1 MARFN
6 ACVSITPAT
15 PIFLEKQ
22 HFNLIRVENNIN
34 YREVMMSLIYFD
46 SYVKYDYERFL
57 AKALKDTKPT
67 PNQGAE
73 IKEILSLTKQ
83 EKKNWFIARFLQPGI
98 RHLQKLESHW
108 IIKKDAI
115 LQKAGMWRNLI
126 YLYISDT
133 EGNDSGIERE
143 KQMLLSALMEMSK

>member
-22 HFNLIRVENNIN
+22 HFNLIRVEDNIN

-46 SYVKYDYERFL
+46 SYDYERFL
-57 AKALKDTKPT
+57 AKALKDTKST
-67 PNQGAE
+67 PNQEAE
-73 IKEILSLTKQ
+73 LNEILSLTKQ

-115 LQKAGMWRNLI
+115 LQKAGV
-126 YLYISDT
+126 
-133 EGNDSGIERE
+133 G
-143 KQMLLSALMEMSK
+143 

>member
-1 MARFN
+1 MTRFN

-67 PNQGAE
+67 PNQEAK
-73 IKEILSLTKQ
+73 IKEIMVKDNVTFESVIAPTPPF
-83 EKKNWFIARFLQPGI
+83 KKCKRKIFI
-98 RHLQKLESHW
+98 
-108 IIKKDAI
+108 D
-115 LQKAGMWRNLI
+115 
-126 YLYISDT
+126 
-133 EGNDSGIERE
+133 
-143 KQMLLSALMEMSK
+143 

>member
-22 HFNLIRVENNIN
+22 HFNLIRVEANIN

-67 PNQGAE
+67 PNQEAK

-83 EKKNWFIARFLQPGI
+83 EKKNWFIARFL
-98 RHLQKLESHW
+98 RV
-108 IIKKDAI
+108 
-115 LQKAGMWRNLI
+115 
-126 YLYISDT
+126 
-133 EGNDSGIERE
+133 
-143 KQMLLSALMEMSK
+143 